1 MQMCGSS
8 YLFFVWGRYLDVAV
22 GRRSVIR
29 GTLASQCTGVEK
41 RVEGVFVD
49 TQGILLR

>member
-8 YLFFVWGRYLDVAV
+8 YLFFVWNRYLDGAA
-22 GRRSVIR
+22 GWRSVIR
-29 GTLASQCTGVEK
+29 ETLASRCTGVEK

-49 TQGILLR
+49 AQGILLR